1 MSNRVFVPVLFAAL
15 LSACAT
21 RGAVDET
28 PVQADSTLGTFCD
41 RLPRP
46 EFAALDKHGASDDW
60 FEVYEVRPGTF
71 AIYEPWQWQEVIS
84 WLIVGDT
91 RALLFDTG
99 NGIADIRRVVDRLTG
114 LPLTVTNSHSHAD
127 HVGGNHAFVE
137 ILSTM
142 DDFAI
147 ARSQGLPYEA
157 VADEVSPQALCH
169 GLPDGYQALSH
180 RLRPYPLY
188 DRVYDGARIELGGRV
203 LEVIAIPGHTPDSI
217 ALLERASGY
226 LWTGDTFYMGPI
238 WLYAPETDFEAYRA
252 SMARLVALAPALT
265 ALFPAHNTPEAN
277 PVVLAQALAGF
288 DAMRSGDIEAELAW
302 PGTVTYPVG
311 DFSFL
316 VKQGAFDAR

>member
-1 MSNRVFVPVLFAAL
+1 MSVLVAAL
-15 LSACAT
+15 ISACAT
-21 RGAVDET
+21 HDVAEDA

-46 EFAALDKHGASDDW
+46 EFAALEKHDASDDW

-99 NGIADIRRVVDRLTG
+99 NGIADIRRVVDRLTN
-114 LPLTVTNSHSHAD
+114 LPLAVTNSHSHAD
-127 HVGGNHAFVE
+127 HVGGNYAFVE

-142 DDFAI
+142 DAFAI

-157 VADEVSPQALCH
+157 VADEVSSQALCR
-169 GLPDGYQALSH
+169 GLPDGYEASAH
-180 RLRPYPLY
+180 RLRPYPLSE
-188 DRVYDGARIELGGRV
+188 RVYDGARIDLGGRV

-217 ALLERASGY
+217 ALFERASGY

-252 SMARLVALAPALT
+252 SLSRLVALAPSLT
-265 ALFPAHNTPEAN
+265 ALFPAHNTPEAD

-316 VKQGAFDAR
+316 VREGVFDAP

>member
-1 MSNRVFVPVLFAAL
+1 MEARYPLFFMVVAML
-15 LSACAT
+15 TACTT
-21 RGAVDET
+21 RDT
-28 PVQADSTLGTFCD
+28 FKPVQADSTLGTFCD

-46 EFAALDKHGASDDW
+46 EFAALDKHAASDEW

-99 NGIADIRRVVDRLTG
+99 NGIADIRRVVGRLTNR
-114 LPLTVTNSHSHAD
+114 PLTVLNSHSHAD

-147 ARSQGLPYEA
+147 ARSRGLPFDA
-157 VADEVSPQALCH
+157 VADEVSPQALCR
-169 GLPDGYQALSH
+169 GLPDGYQASEH
-180 RLRPYPLY
+180 RLRPYPLS
-188 DRVYDGARIELGGRV
+188 DRVFDGARIDLGGRV
-203 LEVIAIPGHTPDSI
+203 LEVIAIPGHTPDSV
-217 ALLERASGY
+217 ALLEREPGY

-238 WLYAPETDFEAYRA
+238 WLYAPETDFDAYRE
-252 SMARLVALAPALT
+252 SMARLAALAPKLT
-265 ALFPAHNTPEAN
+265 ALFPAHNTPEAD
-277 PVVLAQALAGF
+277 PAVLGQALAGF
-288 DAMRSGDIEAELAW
+288 DAMRAGDIEAELAW

-316 VKQGAFDAR
+316 VREGAFDAR